1 MELYETLKN
10 LGIEYEEISHKAIF
24 TVAEAQKEKIA
35 IRIEGTECKNLF
47 VKSKSRYYL
56 IFLDAGKRADLK
68 FLARLAGESKLSF
81 ASDDELNSVLNLEA
95 GSVTPLGIINDSEN
109 KVTLLLDRELAGKR
123 ILVHPNT
130 NTRTISISFDDLLKF
145 ISQTDHEY
153 HLFP

>member
-10 LGIEYEEISHKAIF
+10 LGIEYQEISHKAIF
-24 TVAEAQKEKIA
+24 TVAEALKEKIA
-35 IRIEGTECKNLF
+35 SRIEGTECKNLF